1 MPLVFGVFL
10 LLFACVFFVLFCFVL
25 CQINTSRVFNNSK
38 AVFELEI
45 ISLIFPVSS
54 HHQDGTD
61 RPSLLKWY
69 FSAHIFKL
77 SDLTSITFWNMF
89 NRFSPARAL
98 QCSQSCCS
106 PDTDVHPI
114 HCEVHAYSQ
123 MTPTRQKPDLRTGLK
138 HANPVYHDDWLC
150 NNHYLRF
157 SDQTNLIR
165 SFYLTL
171 LKTEGQR
178 DKKKSLQNPAAD
190 CYSPL
195 TFGPFWEKHNM
206 RTSLVSHFIHPVICN
221 VILH

>member
-123 MTPTRQKPDLRTGLK
+123 MTPTHQKPDLRTGLK
-138 HANPVYHDDWLC
+138 HANPVYRDDWLC
-150 NNHYLRF
+150 NNHYSGF
-157 SDQTNLIR
+157 S
-165 SFYLTL
+165 S
-171 LKTEGQR
+171 
-178 DKKKSLQNPAAD
+178 NPASVYSSSQENLETERTLRSMHATTKSVCKASSPTAAAD
-190 CYSPL
+190 VCLLLQRAPA
-195 TFGPFWEKHNM
+195 TDQP
-206 RTSLVSHFIHPVICN
+206 P
-221 VILH
+221 